1 MMKKR
6 LIVFAFAG
14 MLAVGMSSCGKKEV
28 SSNRVQSTVSEAEAE
43 NSISEKETPV
53 LSEEQPEQE
62 ESEEVQGN
70 ITQNTEDEQV
80 QQSEQEEAQDNST
93 QDTTQNISASYAD
106 RQEIYLDSGWQY
118 ADHSAIHSGGL
129 LCIEQVETQMESLLV

>member
-43 NSISEKETPV
+43 NSISETETPV

-70 ITQNTEDEQV
+70 ITQNTED
-80 QQSEQEEAQDNST
+80 
-93 QDTTQNISASYAD
+93 
-106 RQEIYLDSGWQY
+106 
-118 ADHSAIHSGGL
+118 
-129 LCIEQVETQMESLLV
+129 

>member
-28 SSNRVQSTVSEAEAE
+28 SSNRVQSTVSEAETE

-70 ITQNTEDEQV
+70 ITQNTEDKQIRPEGC
-80 QQSEQEEAQDNST
+80 NPHLLHP
-93 QDTTQNISASYAD
+93 ASF
-106 RQEIYLDSGWQY
+106 LSV
-118 ADHSAIHSGGL
+118 HSLNPGHL
-129 LCIEQVETQMESLLV
+129 PES

>member
-43 NSISEKETPV
+43 NSISETETPV

-106 RQEIYLDSGWQY
+106 TPIILPFIPGRLS
-118 ADHSAIHSGGL
+118 
-129 LCIEQVETQMESLLV
+129 CIEQVETQMESLLV